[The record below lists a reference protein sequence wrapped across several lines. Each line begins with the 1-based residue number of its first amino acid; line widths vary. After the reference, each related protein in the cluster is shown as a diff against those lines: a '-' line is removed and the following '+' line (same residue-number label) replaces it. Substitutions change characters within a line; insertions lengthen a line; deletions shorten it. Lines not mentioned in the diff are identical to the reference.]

1 MKKRIV
7 ALSVLALIMLIAS
20 MPLSVNAHSGRT
32 DSKGGHKNH
41 STGEYHYHHGY
52 SAHDHYDM
60 DGDGDVDCPYD
71 FKDKT
76 SNSSGNSSKVS
87 PNIVDTP
94 KSDTQKSN
102 TKPSK
107 TSLADIAFT
116 IFEVLLPGIGIWFF
130 ASYFL
135 SYIFFFLFGD
145 EQGCSISM
153 IVGAVIAI
161 VVCIW
166 LVKIQLS

>member
-1 MKKRIV
+1 MKKTIV
-7 ALSVLALIMLIAS
+7 TISALALIMLVIIS
-20 MPLSVNAHSGRT
+20 IPLSVKAHPGRT
-32 DSKGGHKNH
+32 DGKGGHTNR

-52 SAHDHYDM
+52 SPHDHYDM
-60 DGDGDVDCPYD
+60 DGDGDMDCPYD

-76 SNSSGNSSKVS
+76 SRSPGNNSKVS

-102 TKPSK
+102 AKPSK

-116 IFEVLLPGIGIWFF
+116 IFEVLLQGIGIWFF

-145 EQGCSISM
+145 DQGCSITM

-166 LVKIQLS
+166 LVKN

>member
-1 MKKRIV
+1 MKKTIV
-7 ALSVLALIMLIAS
+7 TLSVIALIILVITSMSLI
-20 MPLSVNAHSGRT
+20 VKAHSGRT
-32 DSKGGHKNH
+32 DSKGGHTNH

-60 DGDGDVDCPYD
+60 DGDGDIDCPYD

-76 SNSSGNSSKVS
+76 SRSPGNSSKVS
-87 PNIVDTP
+87 SNIVDSP
-94 KSDTQKSN
+94 KSDSQKSN
-102 TKPSK
+102 AKPSE
-107 TSLADIAFT
+107 TSFADIVFT
-116 IFEVLLPGIGIWFF
+116 IFEFLFHGIGIWLF

-135 SYIFFFLFGD
+135 YFIFFFLFGD

-153 IVGAVIAI
+153 IVGAVITI

-166 LVKIQLS
+166 LYN

>member
-1 MKKRIV
+1 
-7 ALSVLALIMLIAS
+7 
-20 MPLSVNAHSGRT
+20 
-32 DSKGGHKNH
+32 
-41 STGEYHYHHGY
+41 
-52 SAHDHYDM
+52 M
-60 DGDGDVDCPYD
+60 DGDGDMDCPYD

-76 SNSSGNSSKVS
+76 SRSPGNNSKVS

-102 TKPSK
+102 AKPSK

-116 IFEVLLPGIGIWFF
+116 IFEVLLQGIGIWFF

-145 EQGCSISM
+145 DQGCSISM

-166 LVKIQLS
+166 LVKN